1 LKWFF
6 LTLISKLLT
15 IFTQRKLHLISFK
28 DLKLNKPL
36 LRAIAEQGYENPTL
50 VQVNAIPSILEKKDI
65 ITSAQTGTG
74 KTAAFALPI
83 LQLLHTYKD
92 APKKSKKIKAVVLSP
107 TRELAIQ
114 IGSNFSNYGKYI
126 NLRIGV
132 FYGGVSIEPQKDVLK
147 KGLDILIATPGRLL
161 DLHKQDLI
169 NLDYIEIFVVD
180 EADLMLD
187 MGFIND
193 VKKIERLCSKSK
205 QVLMFSATIPKKVEE
220 LVSNI
225 LEDPIRIEVTPS
237 ITIPEN
243 VNQWLYYVSKRHK
256 MELCLHLLR
265 NTIKGSLII
274 FRRTKFGVEKLEQ
287 TLVKNGYLV
296 TSIHGNKTQK
306 NRQNALANFKMN
318 KVNILI
324 ATDVA
329 ARGIDIE
336 NLESVI
342 NFDLPNIPET
352 YVHRIGRTARAGK
365 KGRAFSLCSID
376 EKSYIKKIERLIN
389 FDLDVVSDHP
399 YPLDVTEK
407 INFNKSKIQKSKHK
421 KGRKSKASKKNK
433 KRWY

>member
-1 LKWFF
+1 MKWFF

-287 TLVKNGYLV
+287 TLLKNGYLV

-389 FDLDVVSDHP
+389 IDLDVVSDHP
-399 YPLDVTEK
+399 YPLDITEK

>member
-1 LKWFF
+1 MKWFF

-92 APKKSKKIKAVVLSP
+92 APKKSKKIKAIVLSP

-287 TLVKNGYLV
+287 TLLKNGYLV

-389 FDLDVVSDHP
+389 IDLDVVSDHP